1 MPPGGAGVAVPM
13 RPGGSDAAMRILVIG
28 GTSFIGR
35 AIVKRLARR
44 GHEVSVLHRRDH
56 HDLGPEIRNE
66 QADRGDLEAVSRVGG
81 GDYAAVFDTRRGR
94 LS

>member
-1 MPPGGAGVAVPM
+1 
-13 RPGGSDAAMRILVIG
+13 MRILVIG

-35 AIVKRLARR
+35 AIVKRLAGR

-56 HDLGPEIRNE
+56 HDLGPEIRNV
-66 QADRGDLEAVSRVGG
+66 QADRGDLEAVSRALGG
-81 GDYAAVFDTRRGR
+81 GDYEAVFDTRRGR